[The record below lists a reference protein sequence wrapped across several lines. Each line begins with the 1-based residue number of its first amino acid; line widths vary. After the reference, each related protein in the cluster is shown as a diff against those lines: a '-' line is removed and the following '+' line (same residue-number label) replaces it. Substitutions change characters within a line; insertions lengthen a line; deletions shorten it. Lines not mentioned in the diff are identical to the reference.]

1 MGLPAFIPFVQ
12 RRMVPPVT
20 FSYNEPDNPVM
31 NRPSYLALHE
41 TGELAQRADEAMALL
56 SYCTVCP
63 RNCRVDRTG
72 GDGGYCGG
80 GFLPEVA
87 SYGPH
92 FGEEPPLV
100 GRYGSGT
107 IFLSGCNMRCVF
119 CQNYAISR
127 HLQADSVSCEDL
139 AGMML
144 SLQERRCHNI
154 NFVTP
159 SHFVPQILR
168 ATLIAAEKGLSIP
181 LVYNTGTY
189 DTVETLR
196 LLDRVFDIYMPD
208 AKYGDEEIARALSDA
223 PGYVAM
229 MQAAITEMQR
239 QVGDLVVEDGIAV
252 RGLIIRH
259 LVLPGDL
266 AGSDKV
272 LRFIGEHVSKDAY
285 VNVMDQYRYNRSTEC
300 QDCIARNAGFGPL
313 VRGIAGDEFTRAIAS
328 ARKYGLH
335 RGFPGGDNEQ

>member
-1 MGLPAFIPFVQ
+1 MSL
-12 RRMVPPVT
+12 PVT
-20 FSYNEPDNPVM
+20 SSSMSQILPVM
-31 NRPSYLALHE
+31 YRPSYMALLE
-41 TGELAQRADEAMALL
+41 SGELAQRADEAMSLL
-56 SYCTVCP
+56 SCCTVCP
-63 RNCRVDRTG
+63 RNCRVDRTVG
-72 GDGGYCGG
+72 ERGYCGG

-92 FGEEPPLV
+92 FGEEQPLV

-127 HLQADSVSCEDL
+127 QLQADSVSCEDL

-168 ATLIAAEKGLSIP
+168 ATLIASEKGLSIP

-189 DTVETLR
+189 DTLKTLR
-196 LLDRVFDIYMPD
+196 LLDGVFDIYMPD
-208 AKYGDEEIARALSDA
+208 AKYGDEEIARTLSDA
-223 PGYVAM
+223 PGYVAV
-229 MQAAITEMQR
+229 MQEAIAEMQR
-239 QVGDLVVEDGIAV
+239 QVGDMVIENGTAA

-266 AGSDKV
+266 AGSGRV
-272 LRFIGEHVSKDAY
+272 LKFISKRVSKDAY
-285 VNVMDQYRYNRSTEC
+285 VNIMDQYRYNRSTEC
-300 QDCIARNAGFGPL
+300 RDCIAGNARFGPL
-313 VRGIAGDEFTRAIAS
+313 VRGITEDEYRQALSS

-335 RGFPGGDNEQ
+335 RGFPGSD

>member
-1 MGLPAFIPFVQ
+1 
-12 RRMVPPVT
+12 
-20 FSYNEPDNPVM
+20 M
-31 NRPSYLALHE
+31 NRPSYLSLFE
-41 TGELAQRADEAMALL
+41 SGVLARRADEAMALL
-56 SYCTVCP
+56 PSCTVCP
-63 RNCRVDRTG
+63 RNCRVDRTTG
-72 GDGGYCGG
+72 ERGYCHGG
-80 GFLPEVA
+80 LLPEVA

-100 GRYGSGT
+100 GRQGSGT

-127 HLQADSVSCEDL
+127 HMQADGVSCEDL

-144 SLQERRCHNI
+144 SLQERHCNNI

-168 ATLIAAEKGLSIP
+168 ATGIAAENGLSIP

-196 LLDRVFDIYMPD
+196 LLDGVFDIYMPD
-208 AKYGDEEIARALSDA
+208 AKYGDEEVARALSDA
-223 PGYVAM
+223 PGYVAV
-229 MQAAITEMQR
+229 MQAAIAEMQR
-239 QVGDLVVEDGIAV
+239 QVGDLVIENGIAV

-266 AGSDKV
+266 AGTDSV
-272 LRFIGEHVSKDAY
+272 LRFIGEQVSEDAY
-285 VNVMDQYRYNRSTEC
+285 VNIMDQYRYNRSTEC
-300 QDCIARNAGFGPL
+300 RDCIARNAGFGPL
-313 VRGIAGDEFTRAIAS
+313 VRGITEDEFARAIAS

-335 RGFPGGDNEQ
+335 RGFPGSVPEI